1 MRRTTLITGL
11 LGAALASAAM
21 AVPASAVTSSQL
33 QRAGWD
39 CIAPLPVT
47 NELHC
52 ARPGGL
58 VRMLTGQARTLPML
72 VFDPSGETFLGTEL
86 NVRGDIFNHQPCPK
100 DPPTREY
107 TDLGPIFGIDYWA
120 CHHFNSDHT

>member
-1 MRRTTLITGL
+1 MRRTTIITGL
-11 LGAALASAAM
+11 LATAVASLAM

-39 CIAPLPVT
+39 CIAPVPVT
-47 NELHC
+47 DELHC

-58 VRMLTGQARTLPML
+58 VRMFTGQARTLPML
-72 VFDPSGETFLGTEL
+72 VFDPSGETYLGTEI
-86 NVRGDIFNHQPCPK
+86 NVRGDIFHKRPCPK
-100 DPPTREY
+100 DPPTFEY

>member
-1 MRRTTLITGL
+1 MRRTIIPGL
-11 LGAALASAAM
+11 LAAALASLAT

-39 CIAPLPVT
+39 CISPLPVT
-47 NELHC
+47 HQLHC

-58 VRMLTGQARTLPML
+58 VRMFTGQARTLPML
-72 VFDPSGETFLGTEL
+72 VFDPSGASFLGTEI
-86 NVRGDIFNHQPCPK
+86 NVRDDVFHQQRCPK
-100 DPPTREY
+100 DPPTYEY
-107 TDLGPIFGIDYWA
+107 TDLAPIFGIDYWA